1 MSVSEQV
8 HVGIRPVFI
17 DTFLGSG
24 VSVSEQ
30 LGIRPVFIDIFL
42 GRAMSV
48 SEQVAGIKLGGN
60 LGEISRH
67 GGRNFALNW
76 AQGEVGVSLKKK
88 KKNILEF
95 SSNHSTNKL

>member
-60 LGEISRH
+60 LGEIVVLGAEISPLIGLREK
-67 GGRNFALNW
+67 W
-76 AQGEVGVSLKKK
+76 ESP
-88 KKNILEF
+88 
-95 SSNHSTNKL
+95 